1 MYDPLSPFSR
11 AQISKITRFAQYYL
25 LSSLPALYPKTGVQ
39 HNEIFQGVGR
49 TSLAKG
55 GKEGDYGGH
64 IFWDSEMYVLP
75 AVVLFHPSLAK
86 VKRHT

>member
-1 MYDPLSPFSR
+1 MTRWHPFSC
-11 AQISKITRFAQYYL
+11 AQVSKITRFAQFYL
-25 LSSLPALYPKTGVQ
+25 LSSLPALNPKTGVQ
-39 HNEIFQGVGR
+39 HNEIYQGVGR

-55 GKEGDYGGH
+55 GKDGDYGGH

-86 VKRHT
+86 VTGYT